1 MTHEISREVG
11 ADGNCR
17 DSGRT
22 DAILDFF
29 ECRAEGCVAGK
40 VKGTLRSLNIPG
52 APQCFHAVHRRAS
65 RPVLTG
71 SGCHLD
77 IAAGKLGRLPP
88 VHFFDVGDALT
99 PKPRAEAEAHIP

>member
-1 MTHEISREVG
+1 MGIAATVG
-11 ADGNCR
+11 AP
-17 DSGRT
+17 T
-22 DAILDFF
+22 
-29 ECRAEGCVAGK
+29 RALISLNTG
-40 VKGTLRSLNIPG
+40 LNIPG